1 MHRSAIALAAA
12 GVVAA
17 TVLVTTDVTGP
28 DDGPSDDVSAPPSTS
43 SPSSSATSKPPAT
56 SPSRTALPNS
66 RFTPVTGREW
76 MTAVPDDVPLAAGLA
91 DDGGDYER
99 VSEPVTWS
107 FCDTE
112 AFPVGTAADA
122 RREGA
127 TGPEYADRRDLRV
140 FPDDRAAHAFLRQA
154 TSVSEGC
161 PEEQHGATR
170 WIHTVSPATP
180 GEESVRIIQTYE
192 TDGLPN
198 AGATWWDV
206 VRVGNAVLVTATGGE
221 YVPGET
227 LGQGIRDYQRLIA
240 PIVSAMCVFS
250 ANGCPDEEQ
259 VVTGDHAVPDD
270 FPLAAGFPPE
280 GYAEPGRRYGR
291 TGPGRGLPLPSW
303 KQCGESVAPT
313 GFEDRLAARWANV
326 EDYRGRELFTFA
338 DAAAAEQ
345 FAGSLVALWED
356 CPRSEPDHG
365 YVSVQDVRPLTVGG
379 QSWALLSWSEYRGD
393 PAIGLTVVEVV
404 RVGHAVLVD
413 QVSNEA
419 GGPGEDGDRSTQV
432 DRQLQASGDV
442 IAAMCVFTEAG
453 C

>member
-12 GVVAA
+12 GAVAVTAVAA
-17 TVLVTTDVTGP
+17 TALTGLDRETP
-28 DDGPSDDVSAPPSTS
+28 DISAPSETPSASSPSTS
-43 SPSSSATSKPPAT
+43 PAT
-56 SPSRTALPNS
+56 SPGTA
-66 RFTPVTGREW
+66 FTPASKREW
-76 MTAVPDDVPLAAGLA
+76 TTTAPGDFSVSAGLPQ
-91 DDGGDYER
+91 DGGDFER
-99 VSEPVTWS
+99 LSEPVTWT

-112 AFPVGTAADA
+112 AFTTGTELDTL
-122 RREGA
+122 RDGA

-154 TSVSEGC
+154 TSSTEGC

-180 GEESVRIIQTYE
+180 GEESIRIIQTYE
-192 TDGLPN
+192 TEGLPN

-250 ANGCPDEEQ
+250 VNGCSDEEQ

-270 FPLAAGFPPE
+270 FPLAAGFPSDE
-280 GYAEPGRRYGR
+280 YAEPGRRYGR

-303 KQCGESVAPT
+303 KQCGESVTPT
-313 GFEDRLAARWANV
+313 GFEDRLAARWANI

-338 DAAAAEQ
+338 DAAAAEL

-365 YVSVQDVRPLTVGG
+365 YVSVQDVRPLAAGG

-404 RVGHAVLVD
+404 RIGHAVLID

-419 GGPGEDGDRSTQV
+419 GGPGEDGDRSLQI
-432 DRQLQASGDV
+432 DRQLQTSGDV